1 MWDRLKH
8 KTVRN
13 KLVILETH
21 PVQYHAPVY
30 QKLAKMAVDL
40 EVVYGSDFSVR
51 GYKDKEFGAN
61 FAWDKDLTAG
71 TKCRFLEPEAGSY
84 GEVIGKGIGQALDE
98 IRPQAALLCGYNHP
112 FDRAAFQE
120 CRTRGIPILL
130 RAETTDHAVRRGWLK
145 SRIRDWRLRVIYREC
160 AILLPI
166 GKRSREHY
174 RRLRVPE
181 EKMVD
186 SPYCVDEAS
195 FLWDES
201 ARARLR
207 AEQRTRMGIGD
218 REEGIEGG
226 TKWILFSGKLVWRK
240 GPDLLVETAGRL
252 RKEGMDIG
260 LVFCGSGEM
269 EPELRMR
276 CKELEV
282 PAVFLGFVNQSG
294 LSAVYHAC
302 DLFCLP
308 SREGETWG
316 LVINEALLHGLP
328 VVVSETV
335 GCAPDLVVSDECGE
349 IFQTGKVEALAI
361 GIKNVIQKGLS
372 LELRENCRKAVEPYS
387 TGKAAEGISRALQR

>member
-349 IFQTGKVEALAI
+349 IFQTGQVEALAI
-361 GIKNVIQKGLS
+361 GVKNVIQKGLS
-372 LELRENCRKAVEPYS
+372 LERREKCRKAVEPYS
-387 TGKAAEGISRALQR
+387 TRRAAEGILRALGK